1 MKNYLNNKQMNDI
14 LFTFHLLEQNTKTV
28 NEWQKHNNLTTT
40 EAGHLRKAITWTEKF
55 VEAVLSRM
63 GPKEV
68 DKVHK
73 RTIKAMEEPVRI
85 IDKWMEQ
92 RIFGTFDTEYEI
104 VKIERPQFEKLCMA
118 CIGHYCK
125 DCKNSY
131 NDCDIYDILDD
142 NLMARAELKPNCP
155 YAYISDEKRLEM
167 QKEKELRELKKLEK
181 KAGSKRSRKKK
192 ANRYDEDDEVI
203 EYNFK
208 AKGR

>member
-1 MKNYLNNKQMNDI
+1 MKNYLNTKQMNDL

-118 CIGHYCK
+118 CIGHYCE

>member
-1 MKNYLNNKQMNDI
+1 MKDYLNNKQMNDL

-68 DKVHK
+68 NKVHK

-92 RIFGTFDTEYEI
+92 RIFGTFDTEFEI

-118 CIGHYCK
+118 CIGHYCE

-155 YAYISDEKRLEM
+155 YAYDSEKTIEKK
-167 QKEKELRELKKLEK
+167 KEKEQARLEAK
-181 KAGSKRSRKKK
+181 GKVSKRKAKKNK
-192 ANRYDEDDEVI
+192 NKFDEDDDVI
-203 EYNFK
+203 EYNFTP
-208 AKGR
+208 KGVK